1 MNFKNYT
8 SHFNFFIKKNAY
20 VMKLGQTRCDEMLI
34 RLGRPLSMDLIRG
47 IHRIF
52 SWNARNKN
60 PF

>member
-1 MNFKNYT
+1 
-8 SHFNFFIKKNAY
+8 
-20 VMKLGQTRCDEMLI
+20 MKLGQTRCDEMLI